1 MAHPRRVLVVPSTT
15 ATAAAAAAA
24 AAAAT
29 IVFVGGLLVA
39 QNTLQKRIN
48 RGVLAKTKGSG
59 GE

>member
-15 ATAAAAAAA
+15 ATA

-48 RGVLAKTKGSG
+48 RGVLAKTKGRG